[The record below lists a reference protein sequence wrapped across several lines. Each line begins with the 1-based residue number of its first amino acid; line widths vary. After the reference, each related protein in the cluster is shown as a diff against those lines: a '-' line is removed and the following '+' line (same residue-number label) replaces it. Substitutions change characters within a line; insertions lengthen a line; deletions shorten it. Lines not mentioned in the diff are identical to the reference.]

1 MFIFLECGVHFE
13 MFFVVFFCNE
23 QKVKQETNI
32 FIDRILSECSSIY
45 MPQVVFGSLYGA
57 IQSFITFAIKSNF
70 NWNKREKKPDNVSI
84 WFIQWLCTYPEKT
97 LIINIII
104 QFNILQCNGLMF
116 TYSILYST
124 NKTTTLS
131 KFKWILICSKLYS
144 VNGQC

>member
-1 MFIFLECGVHFE
+1 
-13 MFFVVFFCNE
+13 MFFVVFCNE

-32 FIDRILSECSSIY
+32 FIEKMSECLSIY

-70 NWNKREKKPDNVSI
+70 NWNKRDKKPDNVSI